1 MPAPLSLTAALEQIH
16 AANIG
21 AAERRRLASRA
32 VALAMGAPAE
42 QNVQAEV
49 ADGRAASPFLA
60 LHDALDVVA
69 AAAGMKAVTIT
80 EAKELLRRQGAPA
93 VAARLSRLSKARN
106 LAAHPD
112 FGLLE
117 DLRCACASL
126 AQARARPV
134 DQLDLAPLRHKTAL
148 GTQDESEGGKQQL
161 QQHHKFLNMANDQ
174 HLLDD
179 GAMEE
184 TGQLLYMAKERHK
197 LDDGAMEETGDTD
210 NLSSHIETAD
220 MHSVMGGDDGSVRST
235 DHGCHDG
242 QVAADLPQRESHV
255 PDNPSTSCEGV
266 GCGTVDLEQDYTA
279 TSAITATG
287 RGTGEVSG
295 VIGDGQD
302 SPDERHH
309 QPENATS
316 SGGGIGGHVTE
327 GGDKALR
334 LVPTAGTPLC
344 AELPLWEC
352 ASRVPLRRLIAG
364 PRDRYL
370 NYIRAQSGARVK
382 CCGKPLMILIS
393 ADKVEE
399 LNTAVRMARDLIASV
414 GPPASLPATGSG
426 QTGGLTET
434 DTGNG
439 VDRHATEGSKQQ
451 PEPAPRPD
459 LGRGLKGGPH
469 SGERPLKAKPA
480 VQSRASARERDQR

>member
-1 MPAPLSLTAALEQIH
+1 MPAPLSLTTALEQIH
-16 AANIG
+16 TANIG

-106 LAAHPD
+106 IATHPD

-148 GTQDESEGGKQQL
+148 GTQDVSEGGKQQL
-161 QQHHKFLNMANDQ
+161 P
-174 HLLDD
+174 
-179 GAMEE
+179 
-184 TGQLLYMAKERHK
+184 
-197 LDDGAMEETGDTD
+197 D
-210 NLSSHIETAD
+210 NISSHIETAD

-295 VIGDGQD
+295 VIGDGQGTTED

-327 GGDKALR
+327 GGDKAQR

-352 ASRVPLRRLIAG
+352 APSFPLRRLIAG

-439 VDRHATEGSKQQ
+439 VDRPATEGSKQQ

-459 LGRGLKGGPH
+459 QGRGLKGGPH
-469 SGERPLKAKPA
+469 TGERPLKAKPA
-480 VQSRASARERDQR
+480 VQSRASARERDQRWLSSAVRRR

>member
-106 LAAHPD
+106 IAAHPD

-161 QQHHKFLNMANDQ
+161 P
-174 HLLDD
+174 
-179 GAMEE
+179 
-184 TGQLLYMAKERHK
+184 
-197 LDDGAMEETGDTD
+197 D
-210 NLSSHIETAD
+210 NISSHIETAD

-287 RGTGEVSG
+287 RGTGEV
-295 VIGDGQD
+295 V
-302 SPDERHH
+302 
-309 QPENATS
+309 S
-316 SGGGIGGHVTE
+316 S
-327 GGDKALR
+327 
-334 LVPTAGTPLC
+334 
-344 AELPLWEC
+344 
-352 ASRVPLRRLIAG
+352 
-364 PRDRYL
+364 
-370 NYIRAQSGARVK
+370 
-382 CCGKPLMILIS
+382 
-393 ADKVEE
+393 
-399 LNTAVRMARDLIASV
+399 
-414 GPPASLPATGSG
+414 ATG
-426 QTGGLTET
+426 
-434 DTGNG
+434 
-439 VDRHATEGSKQQ
+439 R
-451 PEPAPRPD
+451 APP
-459 LGRGLKGGPH
+459 
-469 SGERPLKAKPA
+469 S
-480 VQSRASARERDQR
+480 